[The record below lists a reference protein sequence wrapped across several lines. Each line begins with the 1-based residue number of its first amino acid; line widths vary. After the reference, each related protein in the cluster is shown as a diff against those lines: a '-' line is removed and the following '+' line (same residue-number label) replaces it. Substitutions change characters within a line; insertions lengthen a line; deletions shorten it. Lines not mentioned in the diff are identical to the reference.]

1 MEQNYHCTE
10 KEVPY
15 YYRIGMFAQ
24 MNKITIKA
32 LRHYDEIGLL
42 KPAYVDEHNGYRYY
56 SSSQLQILHRILVL
70 RQIGFRLDE
79 IQQILSG
86 ANETGMLLMKKSK
99 LLQSVS
105 DLTQKI
111 AAIEGY
117 LAKEDTVSAYHPIIK
132 SLPKVKCASMRVQL
146 DSYQDLFT
154 YMPKMGEAMEKA
166 GCICAEPDYC
176 FTCYHDGGYKANK
189 VDAEIFQAVT
199 AMQDDMQD
207 LHFVELSEVEQAVCV
222 LHKGS
227 YETLPYAYQ
236 ALIAYMEEHGYMAA
250 GEPREVYIDGVW
262 NKDTSAQW
270 LTELQFPIKQE

>member
-56 SSSQLQILHRILVL
+56 SSSQLPILHRILVL

-189 VDAEIFQAVT
+189 VDAEIF
-199 AMQDDMQD
+199 
-207 LHFVELSEVEQAVCV
+207 
-222 LHKGS
+222 
-227 YETLPYAYQ
+227 
-236 ALIAYMEEHGYMAA
+236 
-250 GEPREVYIDGVW
+250 
-262 NKDTSAQW
+262 
-270 LTELQFPIKQE
+270 

>member
-42 KPAYVDEHNGYRYY
+42 KPAMWMSITDIVITVLVSCQSYIVFSLYVK
-56 SSSQLQILHRILVL
+56 LVFVWMKL
-70 RQIGFRLDE
+70 
-79 IQQILSG
+79 QQILSG

-117 LAKEDTVSAYHPIIK
+117 LAKEDTVSVYHPIIK

-146 DSYQDLFT
+146 GSYQDLFT

-176 FTCYHDGGYKANK
+176 FTCYHDG
-189 VDAEIFQAVT
+189 
-199 AMQDDMQD
+199 
-207 LHFVELSEVEQAVCV
+207 
-222 LHKGS
+222 
-227 YETLPYAYQ
+227 
-236 ALIAYMEEHGYMAA
+236 
-250 GEPREVYIDGVW
+250 
-262 NKDTSAQW
+262 
-270 LTELQFPIKQE
+270 

>member
-56 SSSQLQILHRILVL
+56 SSSQLPILHRILVL

-105 DLTQKI
+105 DLTQYKI
-111 AAIEGY
+111 HRSPPQGSSGC
-117 LAKEDTVSAYHPIIK
+117 LFLPHK
-132 SLPKVKCASMRVQL
+132 SLP
-146 DSYQDLFT
+146 
-154 YMPKMGEAMEKA
+154 
-166 GCICAEPDYC
+166 
-176 FTCYHDGGYKANK
+176 
-189 VDAEIFQAVT
+189 
-199 AMQDDMQD
+199 
-207 LHFVELSEVEQAVCV
+207 
-222 LHKGS
+222 GS
-227 YETLPYAYQ
+227 L
-236 ALIAYMEEHGYMAA
+236 
-250 GEPREVYIDGVW
+250 
-262 NKDTSAQW
+262 
-270 LTELQFPIKQE
+270 